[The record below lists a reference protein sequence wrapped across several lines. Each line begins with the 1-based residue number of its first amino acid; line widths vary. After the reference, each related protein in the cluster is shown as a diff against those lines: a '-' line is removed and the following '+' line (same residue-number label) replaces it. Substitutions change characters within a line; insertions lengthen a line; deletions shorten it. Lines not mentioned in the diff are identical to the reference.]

1 MNVETT
7 TRFGRRTAVRGAL
20 AGAALLLAASAAW
33 AAEPP
38 DRAERRET
46 VFSLAVK
53 GGWLMIPIGVA
64 SVVVLTWTI
73 ERLVSLRG
81 SRVFSPGLLDRVFD
95 ALPARG
101 QAVREDIAKAARLC
115 DEEGTLVARV
125 VRTGIEKIHRDETHA
140 QAFLEE
146 SVAKE
151 VHLLRRSLRVFEI
164 CASVA
169 PLLGLL
175 GTVFGMISC
184 FERAAVADTA
194 SRADTLASGIYMALV
209 TTAAGL
215 CVAIPALLV
224 HHYFLGRTDRI
235 QDALEEA
242 ATEFLDR
249 YYGSPAAIRLR
260 RDLARAPSVPGDR
273 TESVGSGREVG
284 S

>member
-1 MNVETT
+1 METT
-7 TRFGRRTAVRGAL
+7 TRFGSRAAVRGAL
-20 AGAALLLAASAAW
+20 AGAALLLAAAAS

-38 DRAERRET
+38 ARAERRET
-46 VFSLAVK
+46 VLSLAVK
-53 GGWLMIPIGVA
+53 GGWLMIPIGIA

-73 ERLVSLRG
+73 ERLVSLRS
-81 SRVFSPGLLDRVFD
+81 SRVFSPGLLEKVFEV
-95 ALPARG
+95 LPARG
-101 QAVREDIAKAARLC
+101 QAVREDVAKAARLC

-125 VRTGIEKIHRDETHA
+125 VRTGVEKIHRDETHA

-151 VHLLRRSLRVFEI
+151 VHLLKRSLRVFEI

-175 GTVFGMISC
+175 GTIFGMISC

-224 HHYFLGRTDRI
+224 HHYFLGRADRI
-235 QDALEEA
+235 QDALEGA

-249 YYGSPAAIRLR
+249 YYGSPAAVRIR
-260 RDLARAPSVPGDR
+260 RDLSRAPSAPEER
-273 TESVGSGREVG
+273 AESVGTGREVA